1 MTGSAA
7 QPMTKL
13 DEDESWALL
22 SSISLGRLAI
32 SIGDVPD
39 VFPVNFVVQRR
50 TVLIRTA
57 EGTKLSGAA
66 VNRRVAF
73 EADLHDV
80 AQGWSVV
87 VKGIAHLLQGAAEI
101 QDAERAQALPWITTR
116 KERYIRILP
125 SEITGRRFHFGG
137 EMQHPFDFS

>member
-7 QPMTKL
+7 QPMTTL
-13 DEDESWALL
+13 SEDESWALL
-22 SSISLGRLAI
+22 SSVSLGRLAI
-32 SIGDVPD
+32 SVDDVPD

-66 VNRRVAF
+66 VNRHVAF

-80 AQGWSVV
+80 AQGWSIV

-101 QDAERAQALPWITTR
+101 QDAERAQVLPWITTR

-125 SEITGRRFHFGG
+125 TDITGRRFHFGG
-137 EMQHPFDFS
+137 EMEHPFDFS